1 MRDLVTRAVDNAL
14 KECEPGLDINDLNS
28 QTDLIVDLNFDSLS
42 FLQLIIKLEESLNI
56 IIPDELLI
64 IDNLKNYKILVDTV
78 FSIVNES
85 GGNNNG

>member
-1 MRDLVTRAVDNAL
+1 MRDLVTRAVDNTL